1 MAVNYYL
8 ENRLSKSGDAPIR
21 VSISICGVRLL
32 TSIGHSI
39 NPTKW
44 DSKKQKIKQG
54 CSNSKGITYN
64 TINAHLNAIDN
75 FFIEYENTA
84 LKNNAKVTQDDIKNI
99 LKINFGTSK
108 NNIIPKSPG
117 DKTFFNYFDEFVIES
132 GNANSWARRT
142 YQKMQTV
149 RNHIVNFN
157 PDPVFE
163 TFNAE
168 GLISYMA
175 YLRTKKS
182 MRNGTIAKHLDLLK
196 WFFRWTTSKGYS
208 DNTDYISF
216 KPKLKTSDKK
226 VIFLT
231 REELMLVYR
240 FEIPETKAHLG
251 RVRDIFCFCCF
262 TSLRYSD
269 VYNLKRSNI
278 VDDTLCI
285 TTIKTSDS
293 LTIELNKYSR
303 EILDKYSNTPF
314 KDGKALPVLDNSR
327 MNNYLKDLG
336 KLCGIEQPQTTVYFK
351 GNIRIEETFPKY
363 ELLTTHVGRKTF
375 ICNALALGIPAQVV
389 MKWTGH
395 SDYKSMKPYI
405 DVADSVKAKAMSK
418 FDEI

>member
-32 TSIGHSI
+32 TSIGYSI
-39 NPTKW
+39 NPIKW

-54 CSNSKGITYN
+54 YSNSKGITYN

-84 LKNNAKVTQDDIKNI
+84 LKNNTKVTQEDIKNI

-108 NNIIPKSPG
+108 SYMTPKNSH
-117 DKTFFNYFDEFVIES
+117 DKTFLNHFDDFIIEC
-132 GNANSWARRT
+132 GDANSWSRGT

-149 RNHIVNFN
+149 RNHVVKFN
-157 PDPVFE
+157 PTPIFE
-163 TFNAE
+163 TFDGD
-168 GLISYMA
+168 GLINYMS
-175 YLRTKKS
+175 YLRTTKGL
-182 MRNGTIAKHLDLLK
+182 RNVSIAKQLELLK
-196 WFFRWTTSKGYS
+196 WFFRWATSKGYS

-240 FEIPETKAHLG
+240 FEMPENKAHLG
-251 RVRDIFCFCCF
+251 RARDVFCFCSF

-303 EILDKYSNTPF
+303 EILDKYANTPF
-314 KDGKALPVLDNSR
+314 EGGKALPVVGNQI
-327 MNNYLKDLG
+327 MNDYLKEIG
-336 KLCGIEQPQTTVYFK
+336 KLCGIDQPQTIVYFN
-351 GNIRIEETFPKY
+351 GNVRIEETLPKY

-405 DVADSVKAKAMSK
+405 DVADSIKAKAMSK